1 MTRAVRFTISGHAAE
16 TDAPTVED
24 VLDQMRDFLDILRGV
39 EEAAVGA
46 PGSAIEWRV
55 VHASRSSPLALEIQ
69 PFPKQFATNIDAR
82 VEIVVAETARGLAAL
97 QYRAE
102 RPRHF
107 TNDVMRKA
115 QRAFKRVTNGISAS
129 GADFGPG
136 LPKID
141 LTRSV
146 ARNAAQNVET
156 VLASPDKPYQEIGSI
171 EGYFQGVEMDGYG
184 RRVAHV
190 MDRIS
195 GEPIKCVI
203 ARDAKAAIHDLASRE
218 IRDVWRY
225 MRVLVHGRIFF
236 NGPGKVDHVDAEGFR
251 FFATRDDLPQINDI
265 IDPDFTNGMRSE
277 EYLERLRDG
286 TLS

>member
-1 MTRAVRFTISGHAAE
+1 MSRAVKFTISGHGAE

-55 VHASRSSPLALEIQ
+55 VHASRNSPLALEIR

-82 VEIVVAETARGLAAL
+82 VEIVVTETARGLAAL

-115 QRAFKRVTNGISAS
+115 QRAFKRVTNGIGMS

-136 LPKID
+136 LPTVA
-141 LTRSV
+141 LTPSV
-146 ARNAAQNVET
+146 ARTAVRNVET
-156 VLASPDKPYQEIGSI
+156 VLASPDKPYQEIGSV

-190 MDRIS
+190 LDRIT
-195 GEPIKCVI
+195 GERIKCVI
-203 ARDAKAAIHDLASRE
+203 ARNEKAAIDDIASRQ

-225 MRVLVHGRIFF
+225 TRVLVHGRIFF
-236 NGPGKVDHVDAEGFR
+236 NGPGNIDHVDAEGFR
-251 FFATRDDLPQINDI
+251 FLAMRSDLPQIDDI